1 MNSRQLS
8 YMLASVN
15 LNLNKTLLCYRIKTG
30 HRQVML
36 LIFDDRG
43 HELARKEFGA
53 NPTDWDMNSPAK
65 TTIGPCVKAGDLAE
79 MKVVNAKQILLEL
92 DAHESVAEY
101 ISRF

>member
-15 LNLNKTLLCYRIKTG
+15 LNLTKSVQCYRIKTG

-65 TTIGPCVKAGDLAE
+65 NTISPCVKAGDLAE
-79 MKVVNAKQILLEL
+79 MKVVNADQILLAIE
-92 DAHESVAEY
+92 AHELVADY
-101 ISRF
+101 LSR